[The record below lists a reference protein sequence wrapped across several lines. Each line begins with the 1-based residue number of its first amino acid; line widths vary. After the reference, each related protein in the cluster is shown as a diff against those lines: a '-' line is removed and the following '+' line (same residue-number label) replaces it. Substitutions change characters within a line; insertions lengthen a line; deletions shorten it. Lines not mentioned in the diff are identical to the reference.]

1 MIIYYRALIEATVD
15 FNLSLHGRDSVLI
28 NVLQWKFNHNI
39 LCSVVVI
46 IKKFYKNSK
55 TLKALLYCE
64 YTSLHFVIN
73 NTL

>member
-1 MIIYYRALIEATVD
+1 MIIYYRALIEAIAD
-15 FNLSLHGRDSVLI
+15 FNFSLHGRDSVLI
-28 NVLQWKFNHNI
+28 NVLQWKCNCNI

-55 TLKALLYCE
+55 TLKALLYRE